1 MDVTV
6 LADAPRRVASITTNR
21 SPGFA
26 PGMYSTCPKCGHH
39 NPSPDAASAERC
51 SACGLVFSKWLQS
64 LVSED
69 PAVVAVPRRSASPGL
84 LAILSRFFLP
94 RRPGVGKLEL
104 AGYGLLWVL
113 LLLWGLDFVAMDF
126 RSNEIGQSFLHNI
139 NLVFHEAGHVLF
151 RPFGR
156 SMMFLGGSLF
166 QVLLPLLLMLAFL
179 LKNKDGFA
187 ASVCLWW
194 AGQSLM
200 DVAPYIA
207 DARALRL
214 PLLGGG
220 TGADAPGMHDWAN
233 LLRPRGWLR
242 YDQEIASAADRIGSG
257 LLLLALVWGAVM
269 LWRYY
274 REESPDT

>member
-1 MDVTV
+1 
-6 LADAPRRVASITTNR
+6 
-21 SPGFA
+21 
-26 PGMYSTCPKCGHH
+26 MYSTCPKCGFH
-39 NPSPDAASAERC
+39 NRSADAVNADQCA
-51 SACGLVFSKWLQS
+51 ACGLVFSKWLQN

-69 PAVVAVPRRSASPGL
+69 PATAATASGRKAAPH
-84 LAILSRFFLP
+84 LAAGAWQTMARFVLP
-94 RRPGVGKLEL
+94 RRAGVGKLEL
-104 AGYGLLWVL
+104 AGYAVIWGV
-113 LLLWGLDFVAMDF
+113 LLLWGLDFIAMDF
-126 RSNEIGQSFLHNI
+126 RSNAIGQSFLHNI

-179 LKNKDGFA
+179 VKNKDGFA

-233 LLRPRGWLR
+233 LLRPRGWLQ
-242 YDQEIASAADRIGSG
+242 YDMQIASAADSIGSG
-257 LLLLALVWGAVM
+257 MLLLALAWGALM

-274 REESPDT
+274 HGERQDQVGR

>member
-1 MDVTV
+1 
-6 LADAPRRVASITTNR
+6 
-21 SPGFA
+21 
-26 PGMYSTCPKCGHH
+26 MYSTCPKCGYH
-39 NPSPDAASAERC
+39 NPAPDAASADQC
-51 SACGLVFSKWLQS
+51 AACGLVFSKWLQNRVRS
-64 LVSED
+64 DHAAAAAVSSQTTA
-69 PAVVAVPRRSASPGL
+69 PGVSARVA
-84 LAILSRFFLP
+84 RFFLP
-94 RRPGVGKLEL
+94 RRAAVDKLEL
-104 AGYGLLWVL
+104 AAYALIWAGLV
-113 LLLWGLDFVAMDF
+113 LWGLDFIAMDF
-126 RSNEIGQSFLHNI
+126 RSNAIGQSFLHNI

-179 LKNKDGFA
+179 VKNKDGFA

-233 LLRPRGWLR
+233 LLRPRGWLQ
-242 YDQEIASAADRIGSG
+242 YDIQIASAADTIGSAM
-257 LLLLALVWGAVM
+257 LLLALAWGALM
-269 LWRYY
+269 LWRDY
-274 REESPDT
+274 RGERRDRLSR

>member
-1 MDVTV
+1 
-6 LADAPRRVASITTNR
+6 
-21 SPGFA
+21 
-26 PGMYSTCPKCGHH
+26 MYSTCPKCGFH
-39 NPSPDAASAERC
+39 NPSANAVNADQCA
-51 SACGLVFSKWLQS
+51 ACGLVFSKWLQN
-64 LVSED
+64 LVSEGSAASATA
-69 PAVVAVPRRSASPGL
+69 PSQKTGSGMSVPVT
-84 LAILSRFFLP
+84 RFFLP
-94 RRPGVGKLEL
+94 RRAGVGKLEL
-104 AGYGLLWVL
+104 TGYAVIWGM
-113 LLLWGLDFVAMDF
+113 LLLWGLDFIAMDF
-126 RSNEIGQSFLHNI
+126 RSNAIGQSFLHNI

-179 LKNKDGFA
+179 VKNKDGFA

-233 LLRPRGWLR
+233 LLRPRGWLQ
-242 YDQEIASAADRIGSG
+242 YDMQIASAADTIGSG
-257 LLLLALVWGAVM
+257 MLLLAMVWGALM
-269 LWRYY
+269 LWLYY
-274 REESPDT
+274 RGEQQDQVSR

>member
-1 MDVTV
+1 
-6 LADAPRRVASITTNR
+6 
-21 SPGFA
+21 
-26 PGMYSTCPKCGHH
+26 MYSTCPKCGYQ
-39 NPSPDAASAERC
+39 NPSADIAQVQQCP
-51 SACGLVFSKWLQS
+51 ACGLVFSKWLQS
-64 LVSED
+64 LVNNAD
-69 PAVVAVPRRSASPGL
+69 ASPPANRTASGSAL
-84 LAILSRFFLP
+84 LARVARLLLP
-94 RRPGVGKLEL
+94 RRAGVSKPEL
-104 AGYGLLWVL
+104 IGYGLLWVL
-113 LLLWGLDFVAMDF
+113 LLLWGLDFIAMDL

-156 SMMFLGGSLF
+156 TMMFLGGSLF

-179 LKNKDGFA
+179 IKNRDGFA

-220 TGADAPGMHDWAN
+220 TGADSPGMHDWAN
-233 LLRPRGWLR
+233 LLRPRGWLQ
-242 YDQEIASAADRIGSG
+242 YDLQIAGTVDAIGAG
-257 LLLLALVWGAVM
+257 LLLLALGWGALM

-274 REESPDT
+274 RADDADIV